1 MAATDR
7 GKPSLSPPVV
17 PVWAGHGSGRP
28 QTAGNDRLSPVIPTQ
43 RQFDAIIDDDSAA
56 LAGVRGHHT
65 VAMMAGVLEVPVTA
79 IRHWV
84 RGGLLQPTHHHAG
97 IDWFDFGELVVGRRL
112 TRLLRAGFGL
122 RELDSR
128 LAALH
133 PQGAAGAARDLERIV
148 VDGRRLSLRCGGDLL
163 GPGGQRQLS
172 FYTPAL
178 MDEDPPPVAVLAWS
192 APADGA
198 ASGAFTL
205 DGEAP
210 QEEAELLA
218 MAADLEASGDL
229 EPATEALR
237 ALLQAGGPSAR
248 VSFMLAE
255 LLYRVGDLTAS
266 RERYYAAIELD
277 PDHLEARTGL
287 GCVLA
292 ELGDPELAEAALDG
306 VLRQQPDYADAHW
319 HLAGI
324 LDSVGRVRDATRH
337 LRTFVALAPDS
348 PWARTAIER
357 LADRR

>member
-1 MAATDR
+1 
-7 GKPSLSPPVV
+7 L
-17 PVWAGHGSGRP
+17 
-28 QTAGNDRLSPVIPTQ
+28 IPTQ
-43 RQFDAIIDDDSAA
+43 RQFDAIIDGDSAA

-65 VAMMAGVLEVPVTA
+65 VAMMAGILEVSVA
-79 IRHWV
+79 AVRHWV

-97 IDWFDFGELVVGRRL
+97 IDWFDFGELVVAKRL
-112 TRLLRAGFGL
+112 ARLLRAGFGL
-122 RELDSR
+122 RDLDTR

-133 PQGAAGAARDLERIV
+133 PRGAAGAARDLERIV
-148 VDGRRLSLRCGGDLL
+148 VDGRRLSLRCGNALL
-163 GPGGQRQLS
+163 GAGGQRQLG
-172 FYTPAL
+172 FYTPDLTAEEL
-178 MDEDPPPVAVLAWS
+178 PPVAVLPWS
-192 APADGA
+192 APVTSA
-198 ASGAFTL
+198 ATGVTL

-210 QEEAELLA
+210 PAEAELLA
-218 MAADLEASGDL
+218 MAADLEAAGEL

-292 ELGDPELAEAALDG
+292 ELGDHELAEAALDG

-324 LDSVGRVRDATRH
+324 LENAGRATDATRH

-357 LADRR
+357 LADRG

>member
-1 MAATDR
+1 M
-7 GKPSLSPPVV
+7 
-17 PVWAGHGSGRP
+17 
-28 QTAGNDRLSPVIPTQ
+28 IPTQ
-43 RQFDAIIDDDSAA
+43 RQFDAIIDGDGAA

-65 VAMMAGVLEVPVTA
+65 VAMMAGVLEVPAAAV
-79 IRHWV
+79 RHWV
-84 RGGLLQPTHHHAG
+84 RGGLLRPSHHHAG
-97 IDWFDFGELVVGRRL
+97 IDWFDFGELVVARRL
-112 TRLLRAGFGL
+112 ARLLRVGFGL
-122 RELDSR
+122 RELDVR

-148 VDGRRLSLRCGGDLL
+148 VDGKRLSLRCGSDLL
-163 GPGGQRQLS
+163 GAGGQRQFG
-172 FYTPAL
+172 FYSPDASAE
-178 MDEDPPPVAVLAWS
+178 EDSPPIVIPWGRHSDDLEGVKVVFEGS
-192 APADGA
+192 AP
-198 ASGAFTL
+198 
-205 DGEAP
+205 P
-210 QEEAELLA
+210 EAELLA
-218 MAADLEASGDL
+218 MAADLEAAGDL

-292 ELGDPELAEAALDG
+292 ELGDQELAEAALDG

-324 LDSVGRVRDATRH
+324 LDSAGRSLDATRH

-357 LADRR
+357 LADRG

>member
-1 MAATDR
+1 M
-7 GKPSLSPPVV
+7 
-17 PVWAGHGSGRP
+17 
-28 QTAGNDRLSPVIPTQ
+28 IPTQ
-43 RQFDAIIDDDSAA
+43 RQFDAIIDGESSA

-84 RGGLLQPTHHHAG
+84 RGGLLRPTHQHAG

-112 TRLLRAGFGL
+112 ARLLRAGFGL
-122 RELDSR
+122 RELDTR

-133 PQGAAGAARDLERIV
+133 PDGAGGAARDLERIV
-148 VDGRRLSLRCGGDLL
+148 IDGKRLSLRCGGTLL
-163 GPGGQRQLS
+163 GAGGQRQLG
-172 FYTPAL
+172 FYTPDLTA
-178 MDEDPPPVAVLAWS
+178 EEVPPVAVIPWS
-192 APADGA
+192 APVNHTTSTAI
-198 ASGAFTL
+198 L
-205 DGEAP
+205 DGEPPPA
-210 QEEAELLA
+210 EAELLA
-218 MAADLEASGDL
+218 MAADLEAAGEL

-248 VSFMLAE
+248 VTFMLAE

-292 ELGDPELAEAALDG
+292 ELGDHELAEAALDG

-324 LDSVGRVRDATRH
+324 LDSVGRAFDATRH

-357 LADRR
+357 LADRG

>member
-1 MAATDR
+1 
-7 GKPSLSPPVV
+7 
-17 PVWAGHGSGRP
+17 
-28 QTAGNDRLSPVIPTQ
+28 VIPTQ
-43 RQFDAIIDDDSAA
+43 RQFDAIIDGESSA

-65 VAMMAGVLEVPVTA
+65 VAMMAGVLEVPLTA

-84 RGGLLQPTHHHAG
+84 RGGLLRPTHQHAG

-112 TRLLRAGFGL
+112 ARLLRAGFGL
-122 RELDSR
+122 RELDTR

-133 PQGAAGAARDLERIV
+133 PGGAAGAARDLERIV
-148 VDGRRLSLRCGGDLL
+148 VDGRRLSLRCGSTLL
-163 GPGGQRQLS
+163 GAGGQRQLG
-172 FYTPAL
+172 FYTPDLTA
-178 MDEDPPPVAVLAWS
+178 EEVPPVAVIPWS
-192 APADGA
+192 APVEGA
-198 ASGAFTL
+198 ASGVFF
-205 DGEAP
+205 DGEAAP
-210 QEEAELLA
+210 AEDELLA
-218 MAADLEASGDL
+218 MAADLEAAGEL

-237 ALLQAGGPSAR
+237 AHLQAGGPSAC
-248 VSFMLAE
+248 VTFMLAE

-292 ELGDPELAEAALDG
+292 ELGDQELAEAALDG

-324 LDSVGRVRDATRH
+324 LDGVGRAFDATRH
-337 LRTFVALAPDS
+337 LRAFVALAPDS

-357 LADRR
+357 LADRG

>member
-1 MAATDR
+1 M
-7 GKPSLSPPVV
+7 
-17 PVWAGHGSGRP
+17 
-28 QTAGNDRLSPVIPTQ
+28 IPTQ
-43 RQFDAIIDDDSAA
+43 RQFDAIIDGDSSA

-65 VAMMAGVLEVPVTA
+65 VTMMAVVLEIPVTA

-84 RGGLLQPTHHHAG
+84 RGGLLRPTRQHAG

-112 TRLLRAGFGL
+112 ARLLRAGFGL
-122 RELDSR
+122 RELDTR

-133 PQGAAGAARDLERIV
+133 PGGAAGAARDLERIV
-148 VDGRRLSLRCGGDLL
+148 VDGRRLSLRCGSTLL
-163 GPGGQRQLS
+163 GAGGQRQLC
-172 FYTPAL
+172 FYSPDLTA
-178 MDEDPPPVAVLAWS
+178 EEVSPVAVIPWLAPVDHTTTS
-192 APADGA
+192 VI
-198 ASGAFTL
+198 L

-210 QEEAELLA
+210 PAEAELLA
-218 MAADLEASGDL
+218 MAADLEAAGEL

-248 VSFMLAE
+248 VTFMLAE

-292 ELGDPELAEAALDG
+292 ELGDHELAEAALDG

-319 HLAGI
+319 HMAGI
-324 LDSVGRVRDATRH
+324 LDDVGRTFDAARH

-357 LADRR
+357 LADRG

>member
-1 MAATDR
+1 M
-7 GKPSLSPPVV
+7 
-17 PVWAGHGSGRP
+17 GHP
-28 QTAGNDRLSPVIPTQ
+28 QTAGNDRLSPVTPTQ
-43 RQFDAIIDDDSAA
+43 RQFDAIIDGDSAA

-65 VAMMAGVLEVPVTA
+65 VAMMAGVLDVPVTA

-84 RGGLLQPTHHHAG
+84 RGGLLRPTHQHAG
-97 IDWFDFGELVVGRRL
+97 INCFDFGELVVGRRL
-112 TRLLRAGFGL
+112 ARLLRTGFGL

-128 LAALH
+128 LSALH

-148 VDGRRLSLRCGGDLL
+148 VDGRRLSLRCGSTLL
-163 GPGGQRQLS
+163 SAGGQRQLG
-172 FYTPAL
+172 FYTPDL
-178 MDEDPPPVAVLAWS
+178 TTVEVPPVAVIPWS
-192 APADGA
+192 APVEVA
-198 ASGAFTL
+198 ASGVFL
-205 DGEAP
+205 DGEAVP
-210 QEEAELLA
+210 AESELLA
-218 MAADLEASGDL
+218 MAADLEAAGDL

-237 ALLQAGGPSAR
+237 ALLQAGGPSAG

-292 ELGDPELAEAALDG
+292 ELGDHELAEAALDG

-319 HLAGI
+319 HIAGI
-324 LDSVGRVRDATRH
+324 LDSVGRGHDATRH

-357 LADRR
+357 LADRG

>member
-1 MAATDR
+1 M
-7 GKPSLSPPVV
+7 
-17 PVWAGHGSGRP
+17 GHS
-28 QTAGNDRLSPVIPTQ
+28 QTAGNARLSPVIPTQ
-43 RQFDAIIDDDSAA
+43 RQFDAIIDGDSAA

-65 VAMMAGVLEVPVTA
+65 VAMMAGVLEVPVSA

-97 IDWFDFGELVVGRRL
+97 IDWFDFSALVVGRRL
-112 TRLLRAGFGL
+112 AKLLRAGFGL
-122 RELDSR
+122 RELDRR
-128 LAALH
+128 LSALH

-148 VDGRRLSLRCGGDLL
+148 VDGRRLSLRRGDALL
-163 GPGGQRQLS
+163 GPGGQRQLG
-172 FYTPAL
+172 FYTPDLSA
-178 MDEDPPPVAVLAWS
+178 DEAPPVAVLAWS
-192 APADGA
+192 ALADRA
-198 ASGAFTL
+198 ASGVVIL
-205 DGEAP
+205 DGEVP
-210 QEEAELLA
+210 PGEAELLA
-218 MAADLEASGDL
+218 MAADLEAAGDL

-237 ALLQAGGPSAR
+237 ALLQAGGPSAG

-266 RERYYAAIELD
+266 RERYYAAIEID

-292 ELGDPELAEAALDG
+292 ELGDHELAEAALDG
-306 VLRQQPDYADAHW
+306 VLQQQPDYADAHW

-324 LDSVGRVRDATRH
+324 LDSVGRRLDATRH

-357 LADRR
+357 LADRG

>member
-1 MAATDR
+1 M
-7 GKPSLSPPVV
+7 
-17 PVWAGHGSGRP
+17 
-28 QTAGNDRLSPVIPTQ
+28 IPTQ
-43 RQFDAIIDDDSAA
+43 RQFDAIIDGESSAV
-56 LAGVRGHHT
+56 AGVRGHHT
-65 VAMMAGVLEVPVTA
+65 VAMMAGVLEVPLTA

-84 RGGLLQPTHHHAG
+84 RGGLLRPTHQHAG

-112 TRLLRAGFGL
+112 ARLLRAGFGL
-122 RELDSR
+122 RELDTR

-133 PQGAAGAARDLERIV
+133 PGGAAGAARDLERIV
-148 VDGRRLSLRCGGDLL
+148 VDGRRLSLRCGSTLL
-163 GPGGQRQLS
+163 GAGGQRQLG
-172 FYTPAL
+172 FYTPDLTA
-178 MDEDPPPVAVLAWS
+178 EEVPPVASIPWS
-192 APADGA
+192 ASVEGA
-198 ASGAFTL
+198 ASCVFF
-205 DGEAP
+205 DGEAAP
-210 QEEAELLA
+210 AEDELLS
-218 MAADLEASGDL
+218 MAADLEAAGEL

-237 ALLQAGGPSAR
+237 AHLQAGGPSAC
-248 VSFMLAE
+248 VTFMLAE

-292 ELGDPELAEAALDG
+292 ELGDHELAVAALDG

-324 LDSVGRVRDATRH
+324 LDGVGRAFDATRH

-357 LADRR
+357 LADRG

>member
-1 MAATDR
+1 MDH
-7 GKPSLSPPVV
+7 S
-17 PVWAGHGSGRP
+17 
-28 QTAGNDRLSPVIPTQ
+28 QTAGNARLSPVIPTQ
-43 RQFDAIIDDDSAA
+43 RQFDAIIDGDSAA

-97 IDWFDFGELVVGRRL
+97 IDWFDFGALVVGRRL
-112 TRLLRAGFGL
+112 AKLLRVGFGL

-128 LAALH
+128 LSAIH

-148 VDGRRLSLRCGGDLL
+148 VDGRRLSLRHGDALL
-163 GPGGQRQLS
+163 GPGGQRQLG
-172 FYTPAL
+172 FYTPDLTA
-178 MDEDPPPVAVLAWS
+178 DDSPPVAVLAWS

-198 ASGAFTL
+198 ASGVVIR
-205 DGEAP
+205 DGEVP
-210 QEEAELLA
+210 PGEAELLA
-218 MAADLEASGDL
+218 MAADLEAAGEL

-237 ALLQAGGPSAR
+237 ALLQAGGPSAG

-255 LLYRVGDLTAS
+255 LLYRVGVLTAS
-266 RERYYAAIELD
+266 RERYYAAIEID

-292 ELGDPELAEAALDG
+292 ELGDHELAEAALDG

-324 LDSVGRVRDATRH
+324 LDSVGRGLDATRH
-337 LRTFVALAPDS
+337 LRKFLALAPDS

-357 LADRR
+357 LADRG

>member
-1 MAATDR
+1 
-7 GKPSLSPPVV
+7 
-17 PVWAGHGSGRP
+17 
-28 QTAGNDRLSPVIPTQ
+28 VIPTQ
-43 RQFDAIIDDDSAA
+43 RQFDAIIDGDSSA

-65 VAMMAGVLEVPVTA
+65 VAMMAVVLEVPVTA

-84 RGGLLQPTHHHAG
+84 RGGLLRPTHQHAG

-112 TRLLRAGFGL
+112 ARLLRAGFGL
-122 RELDSR
+122 RELDTR

-133 PQGAAGAARDLERIV
+133 PDGAGGAARDLERIV
-148 VDGRRLSLRCGGDLL
+148 IDGKRLSLRCGGTLL
-163 GPGGQRQLS
+163 GAGGQRQLG
-172 FYTPAL
+172 FYTPDLTA
-178 MDEDPPPVAVLAWS
+178 EEVPPVAVIPWS
-192 APADGA
+192 APVNHTT
-198 ASGAFTL
+198 SSVIL

-210 QEEAELLA
+210 PAEAELLA
-218 MAADLEASGDL
+218 MAADLEAAGEL

-248 VSFMLAE
+248 VTFMLAE

-292 ELGDPELAEAALDG
+292 ELGDHELAEAALDG

-324 LDSVGRVRDATRH
+324 LDGVGRAFDATRH

-357 LADRR
+357 LADRG